1 MSGRTTPLDQ
11 FIQSDIKQACHL
23 FKIAGLRTAVP
34 ICLGGMALSS
44 CSGIQSALDP
54 AGPEAADVA
63 TLFYVMLAGGALIWL
78 GVLGTLIYATRRARE
93 PQSERMARRVI
104 LFCGAVGP
112 AIILTGLLSYAVW
125 LMPNLRPSTVPGADG
140 VRHIEITAE
149 QFWWR
154 VRYLDV
160 SGHAMFETAN
170 EIIMPVGERVLFDLK
185 SPDVIHSF
193 WIPSLGGK
201 MDAIP
206 GRTNRLALEASRP
219 GLYRGACAEFCGAS
233 HALMALIVKAVEP
246 AAFETWLDQRRS
258 AEDPSIQARS
268 SADEKGLA
276 LFLRHG
282 CGACHAIAGTQAI
295 GKIGPSLTSVG
306 SRERI
311 AAGTLPTSPE
321 SIARFIR
328 NPEEVKPGVQMPA
341 FHMLPE
347 GDVEEIAA
355 YLGGLE

>member
-1 MSGRTTPLDQ
+1 MDAYFKQLRHSLIISKLRAALPSG
-11 FIQSDIKQACHL
+11 
-23 FKIAGLRTAVP
+23 
-34 ICLGGMALSS
+34 LGGVALSS

-63 TLFYVMLAGGALIWL
+63 TLFYVMLAGGAFIWL
-78 GVLGTLIYATRRARE
+78 GVLGTLIYAAHQARE
-93 PQSERMARRVI
+93 QHSERTARRVI

-125 LMPNLRPSTVPGADG
+125 LMPSLRPSTAPGADG
-140 VRHIEITAE
+140 VRHIEITAQ

-154 VRYLDV
+154 VRYLDS
-160 SGHAMFETAN
+160 SGQTIFETAN
-170 EIIMPVGERVLFDLK
+170 EIMMPVGERVLFDLK

-193 WIPSLGGK
+193 WVPSLGGK

-233 HALMALIVKAVEP
+233 HALMAFTVKAVEP
-246 AAFETWLDQRRS
+246 SAFEMWLDQRRS
-258 AEDPSIQARS
+258 VEGASNQQNSFSNKD
-268 SADEKGLA
+268 GLA

-282 CGACHAIAGTQAI
+282 CGACHTIAGTEAT
-295 GKIGPSLTSVG
+295 GEIGPDLTSVG
-306 SRERI
+306 SRTTI
-311 AAGTLPTSPE
+311 AAGTLQNSLE

-328 NPEEVKPGVQMPA
+328 HPEQVKPGVQMPA
-341 FHMLPE
+341 FHMLPG

-355 YLGGLE
+355 YLRGLE

>member
-1 MSGRTTPLDQ
+1 MRGRATQLDT
-11 FIQSDIKQACHL
+11 FICVRAK
-23 FKIAGLRTAVP
+23 LRAAVA
-34 ICLGGMALSS
+34 ICLAGMALSS
-44 CSGIQSALDP
+44 CSGLQSALDP

-78 GVLGTLIYATRRARE
+78 GVLGMLIYAARQARE
-93 PQSERMARRVI
+93 QHSEQAARRVI
-104 LFCGAVGP
+104 LLCGAVGP
-112 AIILTGLLSYAVW
+112 AIILAGLLSYAVW
-125 LMPNLRPSTVPGADG
+125 LMPNLRPSTAPGAEG
-140 VRHIEITAE
+140 VHHIEVTAE

-154 VRYLDV
+154 VRYLDP
-160 SGHAMFETAN
+160 SGRPIFETAN

-233 HALMALIVKAVEP
+233 HALMALTVKAVERP
-246 AAFETWLDQRRS
+246 AFETWLDQRRL
-258 AEDPSIQARS
+258 AQHS
-268 SADEKGLA
+268 SNQSSNATSERGLE

-282 CGACHAIAGTQAI
+282 CGACHAIGGTPAN
-295 GKIGPSLTSVG
+295 GSIGPDLTLVG
-306 SRERI
+306 GRTTI
-311 AAGTLPTSPE
+311 AAGTLPNSE
-321 SIARFIR
+321 DSIARFIR
-328 NPEEVKPGVQMPA
+328 HPDQFKPGVQMPA

-347 GDVEEIAA
+347 GDVEDIAA
-355 YLGGLE
+355 YLKGPE